1 MQQLEVI
8 SILKKDLNFND
19 RSIEKLKKF
28 VELIFN
34 ENKNHN
40 LIAKSTESSIWQR
53 HILDSAQLVKFIDFK
68 LTSLADLGS
77 GAGFPGLII
86 EIFNK
91 NRDFHVK
98 LYEKSPVKRHFL
110 SKVIKELDLNA
121 EVYGDVREEVLDADI
136 IVCRAFKKLERVIQ
150 VSREIAKKPHKLMIL
165 KGQNAQEEI
174 NKTLKIKKYSYKL
187 VNSITNAK
195 SKIILMEIEKNDKT
209 DDIGSN

>member
-28 VELIFN
+28 VELILN

-40 LIAKSTESSIWQR
+40 LIARSTESSIWDR

-91 NRDFHVK
+91 NKDFHVK
-98 LYEKSPVKRHFL
+98 LYEKSPVKRRFL
-110 SKVIKELDLNA
+110 SNVIKELDLSA
-121 EVYGDVREEVLDADI
+121 EVYGDVRDEVLDADI
-136 IVCRAFKKLERVIQ
+136 IVCRAFKKLEQVIQ

-174 NKTLKIKKYSYKL
+174 NKTLKTKKYSYKL
-187 VNSITNAK
+187 VNSMTNAK
-195 SKIILMEIEKNDKT
+195 SKIILMK
-209 DDIGSN
+209 IGLK